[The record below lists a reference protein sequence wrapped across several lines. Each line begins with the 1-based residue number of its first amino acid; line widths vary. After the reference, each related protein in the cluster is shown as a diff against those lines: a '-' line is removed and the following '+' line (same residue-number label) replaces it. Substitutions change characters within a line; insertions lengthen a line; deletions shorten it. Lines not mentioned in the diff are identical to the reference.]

1 MSVKFTVCLYYL
13 RAIFINMYMY
23 TGYGQM
29 SRAMAEEGD
38 PMMERRERPTYNW
51 EDITSEFKD
60 AASQL
65 ALGELLH
72 DSS

>member
-1 MSVKFTVCLYYL
+1 
-13 RAIFINMYMY
+13 MYMY